1 MKPYLLGILTIAS
14 LMTPAAA
21 QAAQSQQVGSHSVQA
36 VKKAQGLWID
46 VRSPEEFQQG
56 HIEGAQNIPV
66 DRIASEIS
74 RISPDKNA
82 PLNLYCRSGRRSEV
96 ALQTLK
102 KLGYTHVINRGGYQ
116 DLLDKGIH

>member
-1 MKPYLLGILTIAS
+1 MKSYLLGVLAVVS
-14 LMTPAAA
+14 LMIPAAA
-21 QAAQSQQVGSHSVQA
+21 QAAQPQPAASQSMQA
-36 VKKAQGLWID
+36 AKKAQGMWID
-46 VRSPEEFQQG
+46 VRAPEEFQQG

>member
-1 MKPYLLGILTIAS
+1 MTIAS